1 MGISFLFLVQW
12 KTINNSALELLLL
25 EKKEKEK
32 SPNLS
37 VMDDAH
43 FHGGRRALR

>member
-25 EKKEKEK
+25 EKKRERKVTQ
-32 SPNLS
+32 S
-37 VMDDAH
+37 
-43 FHGGRRALR
+43 LRDG